1 MSRGLGKN
9 QQKLLL
15 LLLGGLSLSL
25 SRNPRQ
31 YFKTLKAIGKGWNE
45 INRQALKNAIADLY
59 KSKFLEERENKD
71 GSLTITLTDNGKKK
85 ALTYQI
91 DEMKIKKSKNGI
103 ISGGLCFLTYR
114 KKKKKIREA
123 MRHHLKN
130 LNFFE
135 YQKVCSFIL
144 MTAKNEI
151 EYIIEFYNIRK
162 YVRFIVADS
171 LDNELHLKHHFKLD

>member
-31 YFKTLKAIGKGWNE
+31 YFRTLKAIGEGWNE
-45 INRQALKNAIADLY
+45 IDRQALKNAIVDLY

-71 GSLTITLTDNGKKK
+71 GSFTIVLTENGKRK

-91 DEMKIKKSKNGI
+91 DEMKIKKP
-103 ISGGLCFLTYR
+103 
-114 KKKKKIREA
+114 KKWDGKWRICC
-123 MRHHLKN
+123 L
-130 LNFFE
+130 
-135 YQKVCSFIL
+135 
-144 MTAKNEI
+144 
-151 EYIIEFYNIRK
+151 
-162 YVRFIVADS
+162 
-171 LDNELHLKHHFKLD
+171 

>member
-31 YFKTLKAIGKGWNE
+31 YFRTLKAIGESWNE
-45 INRQALKNAIADLY
+45 IDRQALKNAIVDLY

-71 GSLTITLTDNGKKK
+71 GSFTIVLTENGKRK
-85 ALTYQI
+85 ALTYKI
-91 DEMKIKKSKNGI
+91 DEIKIKKVQKWNKKWRI
-103 ISGGLCFLTYR
+103 VLFDVPE
-114 KKKKKIREA
+114 KKKKVREA
-123 MRHHLKN
+123 LRHHLKN
-130 LNFFE
+130 FDFFE
-135 YQKVCSFIL
+135 YQKSVFVNPYDC
-144 MTAKNEI
+144 KNEI

-162 YVRFIVADS
+162 YVRFITADS
-171 LDNELHLKHHFKLD
+171 LDNELHLKHHFGLN